1 MVLFVDL
8 IEIELLKRT
17 ENSLPGN
24 QIATFHLYPAPK
36 DREIA
41 DPTVKCQVWI
51 AGIKCFI
58 DT

>member
-8 IEIELLKRT
+8 TEIELLKRT

-36 DREIA
+36 TGKLLT
-41 DPTVKCQVWI
+41 PW
-51 AGIKCFI
+51 
-58 DT
+58 